1 MIFSSK
7 NSIMKKE
14 EFINMNNKV
23 GTRKWLNF
31 ILAGFVGQIA
41 WALENMY
48 LSTYAFYASHDI
60 AFISLMTALSAVT
73 ATLTTLLMGA
83 LSDKLHKR
91 KAFIAFGYI
100 IWGVSIGVFAF
111 LDPHSD
117 VSIVGNSL
125 FMAGTMI
132 VIMDCVMTFFGSTSN
147 DAAFNAY
154 VTDNTEES
162 YRGKVESVLSV
173 LPMLSMIMI
182 VAIAGVVFNCSVD
195 GGRWDLFFYVIGG
208 ITTAIGIALLFVIP
222 KDKEVELSD
231 ENYFKNIFY
240 GFRPS
245 VVKAN
250 PLLYLCLICFCTFSI
265 AIQVFFPYL
274 IVYIQKTLGIM
285 DMNFIIT
292 IGVVLLLSSIVTVII
307 GLFMDKWGKNKLI
320 IPALAVATVGSIL
333 FIFAKDMWF
342 VIISGLIL
350 MSGYMV
356 LTALFGA
363 KVRDYTPEGKAGLF
377 QGIRMIFVVMIPMV
391 TGPYIG
397 QGLSYINAVYYTDD
411 YGQQALL
418 PNNLIFLGVAIVLAL
433 TFVPVIILLNKE
445 RKNASK

>member
-1 MIFSSK
+1 
-7 NSIMKKE
+7 
-14 EFINMNNKV
+14 MNNKV
-23 GTRKWLNF
+23 GARKWLTF
-31 ILAGFVGQIA
+31 IMAGFVGQIA

-48 LSTYAFYASHDI
+48 LSTYAFYASKDI
-60 AFISLMTALSAVT
+60 TFISLMTALSAVT
-73 ATLTTLLMGA
+73 ATVTTLLLGA

-91 KAFIAFGYI
+91 KIFISGGYI
-100 IWGVSIGVFAF
+100 IWGLSIAVFAF
-111 LDPHSD
+111 LDPNHTPT
-117 VSIVGNSL
+117 IANTA
-125 FMAGTMI
+125 FTAGILI

-162 YRGKVESVLSV
+162 YRGKVESVLSI
-173 LPMLSMIMI
+173 LPMISMIMI
-182 VAIAGVVFNCSVD
+182 VGIAGMVFNCSVD
-195 GGRWDLFFYVIGG
+195 GGSWDLFFYVIGG
-208 ITTAIGIALLFVIP
+208 ITTAIGIALIFIIP
-222 KDKEVELSD
+222 KDKEPVAL
-231 ENYFKNIFY
+231 ENDNETYFKNIFY

-245 VVKAN
+245 VVKSN
-250 PLLYLCLICFCTFSI
+250 PLLYLTLICFCTFSI

-292 IGVVLLLSSIVTVII
+292 IGVVLIVASIITVII

-320 IPALAVATVGSIL
+320 IPALAIATVGAIL
-333 FIFAKDMWF
+333 FIFAKDMVF

-377 QGIRMIFVVMIPMV
+377 QGIRMIFVVMLPMV

-397 QGLSYINAVYYTDD
+397 LALSNINKVTYIDE
-411 YGQQALL
+411 YGSEAIL
-418 PNNLIFLGVAIVLAL
+418 PNQFIFVGVAVVLAL
-433 TFVPVIILLNKE
+433 TFIPVIILLAKE
-445 RKNASK
+445 KKNARQ

>member
-1 MIFSSK
+1 
-7 NSIMKKE
+7 
-14 EFINMNNKV
+14 MNNKV
-23 GTRKWLNF
+23 GARKWFTF

-48 LSTYAFYASHDI
+48 LSTYAFYASNDI
-60 AFISLMTALSAVT
+60 TFISLMTALSAVT
-73 ATLTTLLMGA
+73 ATVTTLFMGA

-100 IWGVSIGVFAF
+100 IWGLSIAIFAF
-111 LDPHSD
+111 LDPHSKL
-117 VSIVGNSL
+117 SIVGNSM

-162 YRGKVESVLSV
+162 YRGKVESVLSI
-173 LPMLSMIMI
+173 LPMMSMILI
-182 VAIAGVVFNCSVD
+182 VGLAGMAFGCSTT

-222 KDKEVELSD
+222 KDKEYVKPEGI
-231 ENYFKNIFY
+231 EEEAYFKNIFY

-245 VVKAN
+245 VVKDN
-250 PLLYLCLICFCTFSI
+250 KMLYLCLICFSVFSI

-274 IVYIQKTLGIM
+274 IVYIQSNLGIT
-285 DMNFIIT
+285 DMNFVLT
-292 IGVVLLLSSIVTVII
+292 IGIVLVVASIITVII

-320 IPALAVATVGSIL
+320 IPALAVATIGAIL
-333 FIFAKDMWF
+333 FIFAKTMAF

-397 QGLSYINAVYYTDD
+397 QGLSNINKQTYINE
-411 YGQQALL
+411 YGNVTLL
-418 PNNLIFLGVAIVLAL
+418 PNNLIFLGTAVVLAL
-433 TFVPVIILLNKE
+433 TFIPVIILLINE
-445 RKNASK
+445 RKAKVGE

>member
-1 MIFSSK
+1 
-7 NSIMKKE
+7 
-14 EFINMNNKV
+14 MNNKV
-23 GTRKWLNF
+23 GARKWLTF

-60 AFISLMTALSAVT
+60 TFMSLMTALSAVT
-73 ATLTTLLMGA
+73 ATVTTLLMGA

-91 KAFIAFGYI
+91 KAFIALGYI
-100 IWGVSIGVFAF
+100 IWGLSIAVFAF
-111 LDPHSD
+111 FDPHSD
-117 VSIVGNSL
+117 VSWVGNSL
-125 FMAGTMI
+125 FLAGTMI
-132 VIMDCVMTFFGSTSN
+132 VIFDCIMTFFGSTSN

-162 YRGKVESVLSV
+162 YRGKVESVLSI
-173 LPMLSMIMI
+173 LPMISMIMI
-182 VAIAGVVFNCSVD
+182 VAIAGVIFGCSVD

-208 ITTAIGIALLFVIP
+208 ITTAIGIALLFIIP
-222 KDKEVELSD
+222 KDKEVEPTN
-231 ENYFKNIFY
+231 EPYFKNIFY

-245 VVKAN
+245 VIKDN
-250 PLLYLCLICFCTFSI
+250 KMLYLCLICFCSFSI

-274 IVYIQKTLGIM
+274 LVYLQKTLGIM

-292 IGVVLLLSSIVTVII
+292 IGVVLIVASIITVVI

-320 IPALAVATVGSIL
+320 VPALAVATIGAVL
-333 FIFAKDMWF
+333 FIFAKDMVL

-363 KVRDYTPEGKAGLF
+363 KVRDYTPEGRAGLF
-377 QGIRMIFVVMIPMV
+377 QGIRMIFVVMLPMV

-397 QGLSYINAVYYTDD
+397 LALSNINAQYYIDEF
-411 YGQQALL
+411 GEEKLL
-418 PNNLIFLGVAIVLAL
+418 PNQYIFLGVALVLLL
-433 TFVPVIILLNKE
+433 TFTPVVFLLIKE
-445 RKNASK
+445 REKNARQ

>member
-1 MIFSSK
+1 
-7 NSIMKKE
+7 
-14 EFINMNNKV
+14 MNNKV
-23 GTRKWLNF
+23 GTRKWLTF
-31 ILAGFVGQIA
+31 IMAGFVGQIA
-41 WALENMY
+41 WALENLY
-48 LSTYAFYASHDI
+48 LSSYAFYASHDI
-60 AFISLMTALSAVT
+60 RFISLMTALSAIT
-73 ATLTTLLMGA
+73 ATITTLLMGA

-100 IWGVSIGVFAF
+100 IWGVSIGLFAL

-117 VSIVGNSL
+117 ISIVGNSL
-125 FMAGTMI
+125 FLAGTMI

-162 YRGKVESVLSV
+162 YRGKVESVLSI

-182 VAIAGVVFNCSVD
+182 SVIAGTAFQCSTD

-208 ITTAIGIALLFVIP
+208 ITTAIGISLLFIIP
-222 KDKEVELSD
+222 KEKEVEPSN
-231 ENYFKNIFY
+231 EQYFKNIFY

-245 VVKAN
+245 VVKEN
-250 PLLYLCLICFCTFSI
+250 KLLYLSLICFCTFSI

-274 IVYIQKTLGIM
+274 LVYIQKTIGIV
-285 DMNFIIT
+285 DDETGMNFTIT
-292 IGVVLLLSSIVTVII
+292 IASVLLIASIITVII

-320 IPALAVATVGSIL
+320 IPALAVATVGAIL

-342 VIISGLIL
+342 VILSGLIL

-363 KVRDYTPEGKAGLF
+363 KVRDYTPVGKAGLF
-377 QGIRMIFVVMIPMV
+377 QGIRMIFVVMLPMV

-397 QGLSYINAVYYTDD
+397 LALSNINAQYYVDEFGED
-411 YGQQALL
+411 KLL
-418 PNNLIFLGVAIVLAL
+418 PNQFIFVGVAVVLAL
-433 TFVPVIILLNKE
+433 TIIPVIILLRKE
-445 RKNASK
+445 KKNACQ